1 MVERNV
7 WVLFAVLASFGLSGC
22 FATGGS
28 YSQASAQQ
36 PSQEILDGTFRNP
49 QDWSDP
55 PLPRTVR
62 RAAKVTIG
70 AVGSIDAR
78 AAAEAPKVY
87 SDEWW
92 AKENR
97 DNERLKNRMTICR
110 GC

>member
-7 WVLFAVLASFGLSGC
+7 WALFAVLASFGLSGC
-22 FATGGS
+22 FAGGGS

-36 PSQEILDGTFRNP
+36 PSQEILDGTIRNP
-49 QDWSDP
+49 QDWSDAP
-55 PLPRTVR
+55 PRTAR

-70 AVGSIDAR
+70 AVGSAY
-78 AAAEAPKVY
+78 ANAPAEAPKVY